1 MTQIGQPSPE
11 QPPNLL
17 SQLTLKQTSANEFQA
32 LHPPRKMGNPLNI
45 AYGGY
50 ALAAAAK
57 AACLSVPEGYHLYSL
72 QGNFLGPAYTDRI
85 LCVSV
90 RSVRQTRVFGT
101 RVVEVWQPSPTR
113 TKNKEGEGEGEGEEE
128 EDTGRKRPCL
138 LATADFMLPEPNS
151 LLSYSATPL
160 HAYPTWSACP
170 TQDTAFDNLVHS
182 GKVEKQ
188 LLDAHSKG
196 FALLKQHFEQR
207 LPPSSIFAHNLY
219 GLAKALPHPQDSVPS
234 AERTTADWIKSIEP
248 ISSTADNL
256 AALAFLMDAAIAFL
270 PLSFN
275 HAWFDDVA
283 AVSSLDFSLRLFTA
297 DVRVDRWLLREL
309 RSPVAGQGRSFG
321 EAWVWGEDGKAVACM
336 SQQSILRPAKGKL

>member
-1 MTQIGQPSPE
+1 MTESGQPSPQ
-11 QPPNLL
+11 QPPDLL
-17 SQLTLKQTSANEFQA
+17 TQLTLKQTSPDEFQT

-72 QGNFLGPAYTDRI
+72 QGNFLGPAYTDRV

-101 RVVEVWQPSPTR
+101 RVVEVWQPAPSSSG
-113 TKNKEGEGEGEGEEE
+113 KE
-128 EDTGRKRPCL
+128 EDEGRKRPCL
-138 LATADFMLPEPNS
+138 LATADFMLPEPNF
-151 LLSYSATPL
+151 LLSYSSKPL
-160 HAYPTWSACP
+160 HAYPAWSACP
-170 TQDTAFDNLVHS
+170 TQDALFQDLVRT
-182 GKVEKQ
+182 GKVEET
-188 LLDAHSKG
+188 LLKAHSKA

-207 LPPSSIFAHNLY
+207 LPPPSIFAHNLY
-219 GLAKALPHPQDSVPS
+219 GLAKTLPHPQDSVPS
-234 AERTTADWIKSIEP
+234 AQRITADWIKSIMP
-248 ISSTADNL
+248 IPSAVDNITV
-256 AALAFLMDAAIAFL
+256 LAFVMDAAIAFL

-283 AVSSLDFSLRLFTA
+283 AVSSLDFSLRLFTD
-297 DVRVDRWLLREL
+297 DVRTDRWLLREL

-321 EAWVWGEDGKAVACM
+321 EAWVWDEDGKAVACM
-336 SQQSILRPAKGKL
+336 SQQCILRPAKGKL